1 MKIWMFF
8 MNAMMSLR
16 ENRMNSLSSGW
27 IGYFFQL
34 SFNFVVVQMNF
45 FVTFFK
51 LIYDSLFWILNRRPD
66 DWTLSAGGS
75 GTIYGWG
82 HNHRGQ
88 LGGIEG
94 AKVKVPTP
102 CEALATLRPVQLI
115 GGEQTLFA
123 VTADGKVSVQ

>member
-1 MKIWMFF
+1 MFF

-34 SFNFVVVQMNF
+34 FFNFVVVQMNF

-123 VTADGKVSVQ
+123 VTADGKVSIQ

>member
-1 MKIWMFF
+1 MYGKIE
-8 MNAMMSLR
+8 AAVSLYCIICP
-16 ENRMNSLSSGW
+16 L
-27 IGYFFQL
+27 
-34 SFNFVVVQMNF
+34 
-45 FVTFFK
+45 
-51 LIYDSLFWILNRRPD
+51 LNRRPD

-88 LGGIEG
+88 LGGIDG

-123 VTADGKVSVQ
+123 VTADGKVSVYHVKLGWVGLYFSVAAGGHILSVSSSQGTGF

>member
-123 VTADGKVSVQ
+123 VTADGKVSIQ

>member
-1 MKIWMFF
+1 

-51 LIYDSLFWILNRRPD
+51 LIYDSLFW
-66 DWTLSAGGS
+66 
-75 GTIYGWG
+75 
-82 HNHRGQ
+82 
-88 LGGIEG
+88 
-94 AKVKVPTP
+94 
-102 CEALATLRPVQLI
+102 
-115 GGEQTLFA
+115 
-123 VTADGKVSVQ
+123 